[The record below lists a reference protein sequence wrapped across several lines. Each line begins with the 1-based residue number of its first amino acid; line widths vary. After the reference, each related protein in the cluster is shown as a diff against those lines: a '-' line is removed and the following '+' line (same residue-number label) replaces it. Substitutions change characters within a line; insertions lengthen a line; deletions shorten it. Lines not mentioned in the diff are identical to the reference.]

1 MNGLTFFVDLIVNS
15 ALASLH
21 RGKTMNYANEAM
33 PMTASEASITS
44 PTESSLMR
52 LDGMLDNVEG
62 TVSLLEQRL
71 APILSS
77 GMKGENS
84 AKPKAVGASPVVDN
98 ILRAGD
104 RAVSI
109 DERLHQL
116 IDRLTV

>member
-1 MNGLTFFVDLIVNS
+1 
-15 ALASLH
+15 
-21 RGKTMNYANEAM
+21 MNYENEAR
-33 PMTASEASITS
+33 PQVAPLTASEASIT

-52 LDGMLDNVEG
+52 LGGMLENVEG

-77 GMKGENS
+77 GMKGENG
-84 AKPKAVGASPVVDN
+84 AKPQAVGASPIVDN

-104 RAVSI
+104 RAASI

-116 IDRLTV
+116 IERLTV